1 MSSFLEFNSDFIL
14 YGLQHITI
22 IILIICLS
30 IGLPIF
36 TKRSF
41 SQYQQLLTSRIIA
54 IIISCWVILYDLI
67 LLNLGKFNYK
77 TDLPLDICNLMGL
90 LIPFL
95 MWYPSKQLFPYLYFY
110 IMAGTTQAVFVPY
123 LFDGFP
129 NFVFIKFWV
138 VHGGLIVYILYVAV
152 VWKFKL
158 TLKDIWRS
166 FLLLQLYGLLIYL
179 INKQIGANYI
189 FLVQKPPTNSI
200 FDYFG
205 PWPIYILVAEA
216 IMLFLM
222 FMVYL
227 PYWKTNKKMTLS

>member
-95 MWYPSKQLFPYLYFY
+95 MWSPSKQLFPYLYFY

-123 LFDGFP
+123 LCDGFP

-179 INKQIGANYI
+179 TNKQIGANYI

-205 PWPIYILVAEA
+205 PWPIYILVTEA

>member
-1 MSSFLEFNSDFIL
+1 MSSFLEFNSDFIF

-95 MWYPSKQLFPYLYFY
+95 MWSPSMQLFPHLYFY

-179 INKQIGANYI
+179 TNKQIGANYI

-205 PWPIYILVAEA
+205 P
-216 IMLFLM
+216 
-222 FMVYL
+222 
-227 PYWKTNKKMTLS
+227 

>member
-95 MWYPSKQLFPYLYFY
+95 MWSPSKQLFPYLYFY

-179 INKQIGANYI
+179 TNKQIGANYI

-227 PYWKTNKKMTLS
+227 PYWKNNKK

>member
-95 MWYPSKQLFPYLYFY
+95 MWSPSKQLFPYLYFY

-179 INKQIGANYI
+179 TNKQIGANYI

-205 PWPIYILVAEA
+205 PWPIYILVTEA